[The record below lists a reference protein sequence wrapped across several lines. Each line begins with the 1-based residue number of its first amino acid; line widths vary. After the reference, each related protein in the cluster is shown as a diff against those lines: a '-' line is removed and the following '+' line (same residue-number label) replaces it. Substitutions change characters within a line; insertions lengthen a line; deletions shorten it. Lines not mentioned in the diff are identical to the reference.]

1 MSFPNQTTHLIAQF
15 RASYLTL
22 TDNDEYAKRIIKPLI
37 LEDERENEEINGRV
51 LAQLGDQLLHSPP
64 IAFHSSV
71 KKSLND
77 DDQPSSYHHALMS
90 HKKPNQLHNK
100 KRRSTKRLRPKTIK
114 EESSRSVSNNSTI
127 TPPSNEI
134 TEQRKTSASSLDT
147 IQNNQ
152 SSSHFKFRI
161 SPPSQSSLKSPE
173 PIEDNSD
180 GSSKQSNKFGLSYTK
195 TIRGNNKN
203 KKTNSIVKFFQPQQ
217 KAKYNNSDSDSDFDS
232 DGSIKT
238 QQDFM
243 TNPKA
248 LELIKEENAN
258 PPLDYHSEDGES
270 LPSIND
276 NADVLTIDSDFDV
289 PVSETG
295 NVVKTANNNTNEG
308 GPLIRKKF
316 RLSLNNNKN
325 NRIEEI
331 ENDDHDESTVE
342 NIEQSSKNDGAE
354 NNEDS
359 DFEDYSDE
367 DVDEYDDDED
377 DDEYDDADDTSS
389 TDSAFTDIETDS
401 LIDSSSMLDSYNG
414 VVDNYS
420 FENPTDTVK
429 SFKQTSKRRKQKSNS
444 NTYNGQSLSKTA
456 ISSKSFASQ
465 NDFLSST
472 YNNFS
477 TNVNNSN
484 LNNNPKNSQEGF
496 KTQPNSASV
505 TPNKSF
511 VSSQKKNQFVFEKK
525 PIFKPDTDPT
535 PRNSN
540 LSLLIQSRSKSANL
554 NPLQFYSFVDSDI
567 DAENVRKAKIN
578 IFVPPNLKP
587 VIIDITMNDNVAIPD
602 CIGYILLSLSKLDDF
617 KYISTSTHYMN
628 PNNWRLELVDED
640 GENFGSFGIL
650 DRVRLLSSYNNP
662 RDLAICKIENNSE
675 IAKNNKITP
684 LPKEFKESLVSFE
697 ERQKKFNSILENE
710 TTPSKE
716 QNKRSAFEKEETVE
730 LKISGVPFGNSRES
744 INFFIPLTS
753 TIENLTSEFCA
764 EYNLESSKYKFRA
777 LISDSDDKTNK
788 PHTLLH
794 GTLPDSLASTSI
806 KYRKPLAPT
815 DLVSQLDTQLLELIP
830 ADNSHLRV
838 PQQDS
843 LGQDS
848 MLSSGIT
855 PSNSLS
861 VPGITPPMKKV
872 MEENSDHIQ
881 VDSGKVNPSRFSSNT
896 RTNTNTAE
904 SIKRQ
909 LKSNKYLEDIITGG
923 DSQIPKSLNDI
934 YMRWKVWRKKPTLLN
949 RIEKSLIID
958 GDYIHLTP
966 TEDTTWKKNPVDN
979 PFSSSNQTGHGGNTH
994 GHHHHYLHHYNYS
1007 NYYNKLMMKTSS
1019 FHITQITKLKQYKN
1033 SKNPNHFKI
1042 VIKKEVE
1049 NEANVK
1055 DNAIKKKYDL
1065 EAVSAA
1071 ECEDIINKIRYVLQV
1086 YNMSNMT

>member
-71 KKSLND
+71 KKGLND

-100 KRRSTKRLRPKTIK
+100 KRRSSKRLRPKTIK

-195 TIRGNNKN
+195 TIRGDNKN

-243 TNPKA
+243 TNPQA
-248 LELIKEENAN
+248 LELIKEENVN
-258 PPLDYHSEDGES
+258 PPLDYHSDDGES

-295 NVVKTANNNTNEG
+295 NVVKTANNNTIEG

-342 NIEQSSKNDGAE
+342 NIEQSSKNDGGE

-359 DFEDYSDE
+359 DFEEYSDE
-367 DVDEYDDDED
+367 DVDEYDDED
-377 DDEYDDADDTSS
+377 DDDYDDDDDTSS

-420 FENPTDTVK
+420 FENPTDTTVK
-429 SFKQTSKRRKQKSNS
+429 TLDPSV
-444 NTYNGQSLSKTA
+444 
-456 ISSKSFASQ
+456 
-465 NDFLSST
+465 FLT
-472 YNNFS
+472 
-477 TNVNNSN
+477 
-484 LNNNPKNSQEGF
+484 G
-496 KTQPNSASV
+496 
-505 TPNKSF
+505 
-511 VSSQKKNQFVFEKK
+511 
-525 PIFKPDTDPT
+525 
-535 PRNSN
+535 
-540 LSLLIQSRSKSANL
+540 
-554 NPLQFYSFVDSDI
+554 
-567 DAENVRKAKIN
+567 
-578 IFVPPNLKP
+578 
-587 VIIDITMNDNVAIPD
+587 
-602 CIGYILLSLSKLDDF
+602 
-617 KYISTSTHYMN
+617 
-628 PNNWRLELVDED
+628 
-640 GENFGSFGIL
+640 
-650 DRVRLLSSYNNP
+650 
-662 RDLAICKIENNSE
+662 E
-675 IAKNNKITP
+675 IAKNNKLTP

-710 TTPSKE
+710 ATPSKE

-730 LKISGVPFGNSRES
+730 LKISGVPFGNSS
-744 INFFIPLTS
+744 
-753 TIENLTSEFCA
+753 ENP
-764 EYNLESSKYKFRA
+764 SKYKFRA
-777 LISDSDDKTNK
+777 LISGSDDKTNK

-838 PQQDS
+838 SQQDS

-1071 ECEDIINKIRYVLQV
+1071 ECEDIINKIRHHQIDLSLTIPRHELFPELESSQLQTQQAV
-1086 YNMSNMT
+1086 VKEEPAKWYQEEEISKDTA